1 MNTKLGWTV
10 SGYFGVVLFVAL
22 ANARVATNATKVS
35 SLAMTGDEI
44 PAAYLATLPDVMN
57 NNGVVPTHVRN
68 ANVVPYVVES
78 HRGWP
83 LRIED
88 RYGYRYDLSNT
99 ATGYSA
105 TLIGYPTDGTTKLS
119 YLVMNLAGT
128 LVLAAIL
135 HMCVVALEHVVR
147 NRSTASEQI
156 AHEST

>member
-1 MNTKLGWTV
+1 MNVKLIGTV
-10 SGYFGVVLFVAL
+10 SGYVGVVLFVAL
-22 ANARVATNATKVS
+22 SNGKVTTITTKVS
-35 SLAMTGDEI
+35 SLAMTGIKI

-57 NNGVVPTHVRN
+57 NNGGVPPHVGN

-83 LRIED
+83 LRVSD

-105 TLIGYPTDGTTKLS
+105 TLIGYPTDGTTNLS
-119 YLVMNLAGT
+119 YLVLNFAGT
-128 LVLAAIL
+128 LILVAIL
-135 HMCVVALEHVVR
+135 HMCVVALGHVVR

-156 AHEST
+156 AHESI